1 MCLLG
6 AFKDAGHVPNLWT
19 PKHGKGKHIQQLC
32 IPKSVFILLLTIDG
46 LRPLRSE
53 TGQTSMGDGRVDFL
67 SYWQLGIPS
76 RSFDGVRAD
85 LATDHDL
92 AYRTWICHR
101 LRLRMRSAFMNMLA
115 VFVHLRASKQT
126 MHHSSC
132 LRCMDSFFRARGLWL
147 RDVAGKVVSQ
157 NPRVVAVVGSQVSE
171 QAQSSSEIEW

>member
-19 PKHGKGKHIQQLC
+19 PKHGKGKDIQQLC

-53 TGQTSMGDGRVDFL
+53 TGQTSMGDGRADFL
-67 SYWQLGIPS
+67 SYWQLGTPS
-76 RSFDGVRAD
+76 RSFDGGRIWQ
-85 LATDHDL
+85 LTM
-92 AYRTWICHR
+92 TW
-101 LRLRMRSAFMNMLA
+101 LA
-115 VFVHLRASKQT
+115 VFVHLRASIQT

-147 RDVAGKVVSQ
+147 RDVAGKVGSQ
-157 NPRVVAVVGSQVSE
+157 NPRVVAVVGS
-171 QAQSSSEIEW
+171 